1 MGSFPYQILVVACP
15 EVWDKAV
22 LSQSSLIDQLNPSWV
37 TCFHFKIN
45 VSLVFCQLWGF
56 STQLENNQGDTT
68 SNSST
73 KQDSNSSAVPQRA
86 ALVQDFTQ
94 EICLSIRSCWF
105 LYTSEWA
112 WNQPDPG
119 FIPLGSMLENTP
131 RVLVCTSEW
140 PGTLTGFNNFQYS
153 QSIIVSIPTADKV
166 PQLRTRKIINWKK
179 KKQTKTNHPKA
190 IPS

>member
-1 MGSFPYQILVVACP
+1 MAVYQQLRLKINKSKDRNTNLQTFLGLFPYQILVVACP

-73 KQDSNSSAVPQRA
+73 KQDSNSSAVPQSSSCAR
-86 ALVQDFTQ
+86 FHTRN
-94 EICLSIRSCWF
+94 LS
-105 LYTSEWA
+105 LYE
-112 WNQPDPG
+112 QLLI
-119 FIPLGSMLENTP
+119 FIHL
-131 RVLVCTSEW
+131 
-140 PGTLTGFNNFQYS
+140 
-153 QSIIVSIPTADKV
+153 
-166 PQLRTRKIINWKK
+166 
-179 KKQTKTNHPKA
+179 
-190 IPS
+190 

>member
-1 MGSFPYQILVVACP
+1 MLTRAINTSLKTGGNQRWGENQSLEDLQTKGQDWGRTYWLFIRTEIKKETNQSKCRKTNLQTFVGSFPYQILVVAGP

-73 KQDSNSSAVPQRA
+73 KQDSNSSAVPQ
-86 ALVQDFTQ
+86 
-94 EICLSIRSCWF
+94 SSSC
-105 LYTSEWA
+105 
-112 WNQPDPG
+112 
-119 FIPLGSMLENTP
+119 
-131 RVLVCTSEW
+131 
-140 PGTLTGFNNFQYS
+140 
-153 QSIIVSIPTADKV
+153 
-166 PQLRTRKIINWKK
+166 TRFHKIILSLYQQLLIFIHLWMALK
-179 KKQTKTNHPKA
+179 PA
-190 IPS
+190 RSMVYSP